1 MASIF
6 FNCFSISNAHNV
18 KPTTV
23 LSRSPNALLPNQWS
37 SRPSPLVPNSGP
49 SVEEITVTYG
59 PLILHLATE
68 VALECTS
75 TSSEPTYALPS
86 RPRQK
91 QTLLNCLRMSCP
103 CSSQTLRLLN
113 RTCPHACILEQF
125 KPYLYRRKA
134 KSKVSVSGAMNSSLS
149 SCPTPLFGR
158 SLAIEESNR
167 IKTSHWL
174 EVPARIISN
183 SSFPPEYLRRRTNA

>member
-1 MASIF
+1 MNLHESLQQGDQREHCSWIIGSCPDHGECRIMQKVNNDMASIL

-49 SVEEITVTYG
+49 SVEEITVTCG

-75 TSSEPTYALPS
+75 TSFEPTYALPS

-91 QTLLNCLRMSCP
+91 
-103 CSSQTLRLLN
+103 
-113 RTCPHACILEQF
+113 
-125 KPYLYRRKA
+125 
-134 KSKVSVSGAMNSSLS
+134 
-149 SCPTPLFGR
+149 
-158 SLAIEESNR
+158 
-167 IKTSHWL
+167 
-174 EVPARIISN
+174 
-183 SSFPPEYLRRRTNA
+183 